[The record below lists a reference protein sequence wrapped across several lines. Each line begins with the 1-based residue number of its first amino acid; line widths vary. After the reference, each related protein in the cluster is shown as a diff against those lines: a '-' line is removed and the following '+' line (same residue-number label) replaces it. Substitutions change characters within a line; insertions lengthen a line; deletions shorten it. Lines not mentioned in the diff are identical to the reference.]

1 MTTLTLQQACDACQT
16 NKTAWLNRKTELAA
30 AMQEYQELL
39 LDDNVSGSRRLQML
53 RDLIDVKKWEVNQAA
68 GRYIFSHEEV
78 QRISIRNRLHDFMQ
92 QNGAELAAALAP
104 ELMGIKNQPAMIK
117 NRALDRSVSYLR
129 EALSVWLTAGNDIN
143 YSAQD
148 KYILTAIGYRP
159 DAPSRDDNREKF
171 TPAQNMIYTRRR
183 AGLAAQ

>member
-1 MTTLTLQQACDACQT
+1 MTTLTLQQAYDACQT
-16 NKTAWLNRKTELAA
+16 NKTAWLNRKAELTAA
-30 AMQEYQELL
+30 EQEYQELL
-39 LDDNVSGSRRLQML
+39 LDDNVSGSRRLPML

-117 NRALDRSVSYLR
+117 NRALDRSVAYLR

-148 KYILTAIGYRP
+148 KDILTAIGYRP
-159 DAPSRDDNREKF
+159 DAASRDDNRQKF
-171 TPAQNMIYTRRR
+171 TPAQNLIYTRRR
-183 AGLAAQ
+183 AELATR

>member
-1 MTTLTLQQACDACQT
+1 MTTLTLQQAFDACQA
-16 NKTAWLNRKTELAA
+16 NKTTWLNHKTELAA
-30 AMQEYQELL
+30 AKQEYQELL
-39 LDDNVSGSRRLQML
+39 LDDNASGSRRLQSL

-92 QNGAELAAALAP
+92 KNGAELAATLAP
-104 ELMGIKNQPAMIK
+104 ELMGIKKQPAMIK
-117 NRALDRSVSYLR
+117 NRALDRSTAYLR
-129 EALSVWLTAGNDIN
+129 EALSVWLTAGNEIN

-148 KYILTAIGYRP
+148 NDILTAIGYRP
-159 DAPSRDDNREKF
+159 DAPSQGDNREKF
-171 TPAQNMIYTRRR
+171 TPAQSMIYTRRR

>member
-1 MTTLTLQQACDACQT
+1 
-16 NKTAWLNRKTELAA
+16 
-30 AMQEYQELL
+30 
-39 LDDNVSGSRRLQML
+39 
-53 RDLIDVKKWEVNQAA
+53 
-68 GRYIFSHEEV
+68 
-78 QRISIRNRLHDFMQ
+78 MQ

-143 YSAQD
+143 YSALD
-148 KYILTAIGYRP
+148 NDILTAIGYRP

>member
-1 MTTLTLQQACDACQT
+1 MTGPTLQNAFEACQM
-16 NKTAWLNRKTELAA
+16 NKAAWMNRKAELTATEL
-30 AMQEYQELL
+30 EYRDLL
-39 LDDNVSGSRRLQML
+39 LDDATGSRRLQTL
-53 RDLIDVKKWEVNQAA
+53 RELIDIKKWEINQAA
-68 GRYIFSHEEV
+68 GRYIRSHEEV
-78 QRISIRNRLHDFMQ
+78 QCISIRNRLHDFMQ

-104 ELMGIKNQPAMIK
+104 ELMGIKNQPAIIK
-117 NRALDRSVSYLR
+117 NRALDRSMAYLR

-148 KYILTAIGYRP
+148 NDILTAIGYRP

-171 TPAQNMIYTRRR
+171 TPAQNMIYARRR